1 MTKREFAIR
10 YTAAWNS
17 ADPHKVASHY
27 AENGFLKVNDAAP
40 AVGRDAIAEVAEGFM
55 TAFPDMQLIMDDL
68 CEVEDRIEYQWTF
81 VGTNSGLDGSGNA
94 VRFSG
99 YEDWKFGE
107 DGLVAESLGHFD
119 ADEYERQLR
128 EGVA

>member
-1 MTKREFAIR
+1 
-10 YTAAWNS
+10 
-17 ADPHKVASHY
+17 
-27 AENGFLKVNDAAP
+27 
-40 AVGRDAIAEVAEGFM
+40 M

-68 CEVEDRIEYQWTF
+68 REVEDRVEYHWILT
-81 VGTNSGLDGSGNA
+81 GTNSGPGGSGNA

-99 YEDWKFGE
+99 YEDWKFDD
-107 DGLVAESLGHFD
+107 DGLVAESLGQFD

>member
-1 MTKREFAIR
+1 MNNKNIARA

-17 ADPHKVASHY
+17 GDPEKVAMSF
-27 AENGFLKVNDAAP
+27 AEGGSLKVNDAAP
-40 AVGRDAIAEVAEGFM
+40 AVGRSAIAKVVSEYM
-55 TAFPDMQLIMDDL
+55 TAFPDMELIMDDL
-68 CEVEDRIEYQWTF
+68 REVAGCIEFHWTF
-81 VGTNSGLDGSGNA
+81 VGTNDGPDGSGNA

-128 EGVA
+128 EGVG